1 MNVAIFSLTGLIGV
15 SFFYR
20 GMLFLNNQDSSKIK
34 GRTDLVQAWLVLYG
48 FVGSQM
54 GWTLRPFFGDA
65 EQPFQLF
72 RKLESNFYLHIWQII
87 AEALGLG

>member
-1 MNVAIFSLTGLIGV
+1 
-15 SFFYR
+15 
-20 GMLFLNNQDSSKIK
+20 
-34 GRTDLVQAWLVLYG
+34 
-48 FVGSQM
+48 M